1 MILQK
6 TDKNLDNLLEEMF
19 KAKKEFSLKE
29 LYDLAN

>member
-6 TDKNLDNLLEEMF
+6 TDKSLDILLDEMS
-19 KAKKEFSLKE
+19 KAKIEFSLQE

>member
-6 TDKNLDNLLEEMF
+6 TDKSLDILLDEMF
-19 KAKKEFSLKE
+19 QAKIEFTLKE